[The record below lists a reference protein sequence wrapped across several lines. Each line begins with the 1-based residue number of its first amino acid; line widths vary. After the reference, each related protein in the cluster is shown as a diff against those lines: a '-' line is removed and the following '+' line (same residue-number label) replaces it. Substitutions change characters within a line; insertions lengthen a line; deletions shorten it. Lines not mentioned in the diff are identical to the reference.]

1 MGYLEGYGVRG
12 GEEGE
17 GWEERRRMS
26 MLSEDGDSVIV
37 VVTKVIY
44 YINYVFEVGSVMW
57 YLEGYGVRVGEEG
70 EGSGERRGVGTK
82 EKSKEKE
89 RGRKKGEGWGERRGL
104 FQKHFVG
111 SMNNVV
117 SGMLFSLSIYL
128 RIVPLCL
135 LLRSFLFLS
144 RNISLLVMYPS
155 YINCSCYSGSIILS

>member
-1 MGYLEGYGVRG
+1 MINCKLLCIIWYFVCIKGFPSRPG
-12 GEEGE
+12 
-17 GWEERRRMS
+17 
-26 MLSEDGDSVIV
+26 SEDRDSVII
-37 VVTKVIY
+37 VVTKVIL
-44 YINYVFEVGSVMW
+44 YIH
-57 YLEGYGVRVGEEG
+57 
-70 EGSGERRGVGTK
+70 
-82 EKSKEKE
+82 SKEKE
-89 RGRKKGEGWGERRGL
+89 RGGKKGEGWGERRGL

-117 SGMLFSLSIYL
+117 SGMLFSLSRYL

>member
-1 MGYLEGYGVRG
+1 MGCLEGYGVRNW
-12 GEEGE
+12 EKGE
-17 GWEERRRMS
+17 GWEERR
-26 MLSEDGDSVIV
+26 
-37 VVTKVIY
+37 
-44 YINYVFEVGSVMW
+44 
-57 YLEGYGVRVGEEG
+57 GV
-70 EGSGERRGVGTK
+70 ERK

-89 RGRKKGEGWGERRGL
+89 RGGKKGEGWGERRGL

-117 SGMLFSLSIYL
+117 SGMLFSLSKYL

-144 RNISLLVMYPS
+144 RNISHLVMYPS